1 VGCGLTPQTAGEE
14 LRIVQE
20 KRGKIGP
27 AVEKERSRTS
37 MKKLLLTLLALQTRA
52 LSLGVGQGGG
62 GYVLKPRTDTP
73 SGASLSFRVRVA
85 RPLDIPAI
93 RNCNLATLPENYS
106 DEFYRRHLSLWPRL
120 AILAETQDGKLM
132 GYTLGRVDTQP
143 SVRVP
148 PTSPPSEIGSYS
160 PPQTVGH
167 VASIA
172 VYPQFRKMG
181 IAKALMD
188 MLHTQMSIVDSDS
201 SSPVDTV
208 SLHCRV
214 SNTQAI
220 RLYSGHFPYIC
231 VSIVPAYYEDNEDA
245 WLMRL
250 TGLQDFLSG
259 AQQ

>member
-1 VGCGLTPQTAGEE
+1 M
-14 LRIVQE
+14 
-20 KRGKIGP
+20 KR
-27 AVEKERSRTS
+27 
-37 MKKLLLTLLALQTRA
+37 LLLSLLALQTRA
-52 LSLGVGQGGG
+52 LSHGQGGG
-62 GYVLKPRTDTP
+62 GYSIKPRTVP
-73 SGASLSFRVRVA
+73 LFSAAASLPFRVRVA

-120 AILAETQDGKLM
+120 AILAETHDGKLM

-172 VYPQFRKMG
+172 VYPQFRKTG
-181 IAKALMD
+181 VAKALMD

-231 VSIVPAYYEDNEDA
+231 VSIVPAYYADNEDA

-250 TGLQDFLSG
+250 TGLQAFLGG
-259 AQQ
+259 AQQD